1 MGRTHDGGGCFMTN
15 PRSAEA
21 QRKNAGAKKR
31 QPEQRNTVAKKH
43 PPEQKN
49 AAVKKRPPE
58 QRNTATKKR
67 LPEQRNITT
76 QGRTPE
82 QAGVPAKTYTAQKC
96 LWMAV
101 IVAYIGV
108 LCWLTAG
115 GYLVFEETVQNNLRF
130 HSVWFL
136 FLFLPVLLL
145 IYHKVS
151 ERMQKKV
158 LLVFSLLFYAWGQPV
173 YMGLLLLLAAFHYF
187 SGLDLEGK
195 RRMSWKMDNSILLSV
210 GFDLLLLIFCRYTGL
225 LAETLNRFL
234 PFQIS
239 LQLPE
244 APAGISVFLLL
255 GIGYL
260 IEVYRGKI
268 KAEQKFLNVALYL
281 SLFPPLAG
289 GLFVRFQDL
298 KETLSNRKKGAIFF
312 GDGAMF
318 FIRGMAKAMILAHVL
333 GRALQEILQMKPGSF
348 TVLTAWIGC
357 ALYALKLYYLL
368 SGYSDMAIG
377 VGKLLGLEF
386 KKNFEYPYTAES
398 LTEFSE
404 KWYISLGTWFREN
417 VFGPM
422 GGEEKGTGRTVLHLA
437 VVWALLGCWYG
448 PSWKFLVWGLLAGL
462 LLAAE
467 KYVFSRVLVKIPSF
481 FRHLYVLLLVS
492 LGWILFF
499 SPDLGYA
506 LRYLGM
512 LFGIGASG
520 FADGQSVYYLVT
532 NWLMILLGV
541 LGCTTAGYRLLQRI
555 TYNVRTQRVRAGT
568 AGVVYGGLFLLSL
581 AYLVM

>member
-1 MGRTHDGGGCFMTN
+1 MTN
-15 PRSAEA
+15 QTSGEM
-21 QRKNAGAKKR
+21 QRKNAAAKKR
-31 QPEQRNTVAKKH
+31 APEQRSAEPKKRPPEQKNVAVKRRPSEQVHAAKKR

-49 AAVKKRPPE
+49 APAEKRPSEQKNISAKRRPPE
-58 QRNTATKKR
+58 QAAA
-67 LPEQRNITT
+67 P
-76 QGRTPE
+76 
-82 QAGVPAKTYTAQKC
+82 VKTYTAPKC
-96 LWMAV
+96 LWMMAIV
-101 IVAYIGV
+101 IYIGV

-115 GYLVFEETVQNNLRF
+115 GYLEFKGTAQDNLCF

-145 IYHKVS
+145 VYHKVP

-158 LLVFSLLFYAWGQPV
+158 LLVFSLLFYAWGQPA
-173 YMGLLLLLAAFHYF
+173 YMGLLLLVAAFHYF
-187 SGLDLEGK
+187 SGLDLESK
-195 RRMSWKMDNSILLSV
+195 RRMPWKMDNSILLSV
-210 GFDLLLLIFCRYTGL
+210 GFDLLLLLFCRYTGL
-225 LAETLNRFL
+225 LLDTLNRFL

-268 KAEQKFLNVALYL
+268 KADPKFLDVALYL
-281 SLFPPLAG
+281 SLFPQLAG

-298 KETLSNRKKGAIFF
+298 KETLSNRKRGPLFF
-312 GDGAMF
+312 GDGAML
-318 FIRGMAKAMILAHVL
+318 FIRGMAKAMILARVL
-333 GRALQEILQMKPGSF
+333 GRVPQEILEMKPGSF

-357 ALYALKLYYLL
+357 GMYALKLYYLL

-377 VGKLLGLEF
+377 VGKMLGLEF

-417 VFGPM
+417 VFLSL
-422 GGEEKGTGRTVLHLA
+422 GGEEKGSGRTVLHLT
-437 VVWALLGCWYG
+437 VVWALIGFWYG

-467 KYVFSRVLVKIPSF
+467 KYVFSRALVKIPSF

-506 LRYLGM
+506 LRYLGV
-512 LFGIGASG
+512 LFGIGVSG

-555 TYNVRTQRVRAGT
+555 TYNVRTQRVRTGT